1 MTITK
6 QQSEMHDMS
15 CLLLPL
21 FFACVCT
28 CLSEEAGIL
37 QLGLAFLLL
46 QLLVGTLGQ
55 RPADQRFEL
64 TDGELH
70 TCWVGYRDDRQSKQA
85 DLLNSAFGRQIL
97 ASPLQRTMAA
107 YL

>member
-1 MTITK
+1 M
-6 QQSEMHDMS
+6 
-15 CLLLPL
+15 
-21 FFACVCT
+21 CT

-55 RPADQRFEL
+55 RPADQKFEL

-70 TCWVGYRDDRQSKQA
+70 TCWVGYRDDRQSKHA
-85 DLLNSAFGRQIL
+85 DLLISAFGQML
-97 ASPLQRTMAA
+97 ASPLQHTLAT